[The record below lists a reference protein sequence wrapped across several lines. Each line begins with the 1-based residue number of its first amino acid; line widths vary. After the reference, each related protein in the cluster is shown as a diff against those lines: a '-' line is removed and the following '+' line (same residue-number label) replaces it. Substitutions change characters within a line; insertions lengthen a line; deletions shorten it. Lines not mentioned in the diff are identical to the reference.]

1 MASIARKHFQK
12 TLATKQAA
20 ATKGAAPIPADIG
33 IAAKMKAL
41 VTGHKTILKAIKSKI
56 EKANVKVELLPEYAA
71 YVEGVIASGSGD
83 QDDIL
88 VTVML
93 WRLDAGDYAGALEVA
108 AYALDHGM
116 SMPEN
121 FKSDI
126 PTTILDVIADNDPS
140 VEQLPFVLEAIELTK
155 DHDMPDEVRAKAHKA
170 AGKLLADT
178 DPAAALSHLKIAQ
191 EFNPNSGVKTQ
202 IGKLE
207 KQIADA
213 GNAPAAD

>member
-20 ATKGAAPIPADIG
+20 VTKGAAAIPANVG
-33 IAAKMKAL
+33 IAAKMKAMMA
-41 VTGHKTILKAIKSKI
+41 GHKTILKAIKSKI

-71 YVEGVIASGSGD
+71 YVEGVMASGSGD

-116 SMPEN
+116 SMPES

-126 PTTILDVIADNDPS
+126 PTTILDVIADNNPT
-140 VEQLPFVLEAIELTK
+140 VEQLPYLLEAIELTK
-155 DHDMPDEVRAKAHKA
+155 GFDMPDEVRAKAHKA
-170 AGKLLADT
+170 AGKLLSDT
-178 DPAAALSHLKIAQ
+178 DPFAALPHLNMAN
-191 EFNPNSGVKTQ
+191 EFNPNSGVKTL

-207 KQIADA
+207 KQIAES
-213 GNAPAAD
+213 GNASASD